1 MGNEGHSEQEGMK
14 ENWGERWK
22 SRLFPVSASYCSQQP
37 HSTRR
42 PLGKKAHDGG
52 EKAEWKTHLGNLK
65 LDNPRWEMTTGH

>member
-1 MGNEGHSEQEGMK
+1 MEVEA
-14 ENWGERWK
+14 
-22 SRLFPVSASYCSQQP
+22 VSCLCFLLLCSQQP